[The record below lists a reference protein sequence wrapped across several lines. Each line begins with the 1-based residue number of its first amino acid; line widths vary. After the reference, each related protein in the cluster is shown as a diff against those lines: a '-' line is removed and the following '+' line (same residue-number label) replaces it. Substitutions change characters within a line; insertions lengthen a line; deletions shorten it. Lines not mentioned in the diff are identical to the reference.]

1 MSTAIERARDVAE
14 LSRASGQDAWNFAK
28 ALATA
33 GMLPKEYRDKPG
45 NVLLAMEY
53 GRALALPVA
62 TIFTSVH
69 VIEGRPSMSSELMQA
84 LIRRAG
90 HRIRIAG
97 DNRQASCAIVRRDDP
112 EFTYT
117 ATFTLEDAQ
126 QAGLL
131 KIQPDG
137 TVRARHKSGEPTNWE
152 KYPKAMLLARAVSAC
167 ARQACADVLAGVSY
181 VPEELGEQPDL
192 EPMVVTQTPSSAPSP
207 NAAGPSAPPAGN
219 PTPDTAAAPSGP
231 PADEHPPSTDDL
243 TPSAVQQERERLQR
257 ELDSEAPT
265 LAAKARAVLMD
276 ELTGL
281 LDAGRQEMDLF
292 AIDQVGRRALD
303 ANMPQLVDEARAV
316 WMDVQ
321 ADLAGLERDIA
332 GHRAQ
337 G

>member
-112 EFTYT
+112 DFTYT

-131 KIQPDG
+131 KIQQDG

-152 KYPKAMLLARAVSAC
+152 KYTRSMLLARAVSAC

-181 VPEELGEQPDL
+181 VPEELGEDL
-192 EPMVVTQTPSSAPSP
+192 EPVVVTQAPSP
-207 NAAGPSAPPAGN
+207 NAAGPAAPPAGN

-231 PADEHPPSTDDL
+231 PADEHPPSTDDP

-321 ADLAGLERDIA
+321 ADLAELERE
-332 GHRAQ
+332 RAQ